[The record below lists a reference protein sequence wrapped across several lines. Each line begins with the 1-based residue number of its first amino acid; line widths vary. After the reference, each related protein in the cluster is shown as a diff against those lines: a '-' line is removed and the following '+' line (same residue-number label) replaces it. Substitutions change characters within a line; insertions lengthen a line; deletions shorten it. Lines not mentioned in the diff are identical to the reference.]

1 MEGLIKVNETLCF
14 VNLTTD
20 CRKCHQC
27 EECGKICL
35 TSSFLKK
42 HKRLHSSERPHKCS
56 ICNAAFKEKSYLKK
70 HNVTHTGV
78 KEFKCDFCDKR
89 FSHQREFFQYTA
101 LYTLYVVLLKLR
113 ISFKRRS
120 NHFRQFLL
128 MTEDPLASHIGVFRG
143 PRLSSLRG
151 RLRTHPHVSIFFF
164 FFLKKIFSSVFENNT
179 RPHEGYSYLFRQS
192 LRKR

>member
-1 MEGLIKVNETLCF
+1 MIPSGSLCGGESHFEVPLERFYLNGHTAGFRPQIQKLEPPLYRTLPFTLGVEELIRVNETLRF

-70 HNVTHTGV
+70 HNVTHTGI

-89 FSHQREFFQYTA
+89 FSHQREF
-101 LYTLYVVLLKLR
+101 
-113 ISFKRRS
+113 I
-120 NHFRQFLL
+120 
-128 MTEDPLASHIGVFRG
+128 
-143 PRLSSLRG
+143 
-151 RLRTHPHVSIFFF
+151 
-164 FFLKKIFSSVFENNT
+164 
-179 RPHEGYSYLFRQS
+179 
-192 LRKR
+192 